1 MLRDLIRKL
10 TRKTLSATRTSSGD
24 FLLRKTDF
32 GLVRVEFSV
41 IQKIAER
48 ALAQLQNI
56 SDAEVTVE
64 KNSSSVAPMKI
75 NLTLTLAEGCS
86 APLTGRAADKAIND
100 AFKDLLQL
108 AFYVPVDVRVRR
120 IAQPVAQTRRRVR

>member
-1 MLRDLIRKL
+1 MLRDLIRTL
-10 TRKTLSATRTSSGD
+10 TRKTLSAARTSSGD

-48 ALAQLQNI
+48 ALAQLKDIN
-56 SDAEVTVE
+56 DVEVSVE
-64 KNSSSVAPMKI
+64 KSQSPVAPMKI

-86 APLTGRAADKAIND
+86 APLTSRAADKAIND
-100 AFKDLLQL
+100 ALKEILQL
-108 AFYVPVDVRVRR
+108 PFYVPVDVRVRR
-120 IAQPVAQTRRRVR
+120 IAQPARQSRRRVR